1 MRTIYIVPLFLL
13 STFLIAQEPLVSDS
27 LNQGQEEYIEKVKRF
42 SLGAKLGIPNLA
54 GGSIEVVLP
63 LFQNRLA
70 PYFDYSQFS
79 VNLDSSESSLSY
91 SELGANIYFND
102 KGKGFFVGLGSARM
116 NADVL
121 FTDLVFS
128 EDGVTTSGSGSTDL
142 NLNTFNVKL
151 GIKSGGT
158 FFFRFEVGYGLGS
171 IPDQL
176 TFTATSQGITEQFTE
191 DIPAIPGIGTNGL
204 LIGNIGFGLSF

>member
-1 MRTIYIVPLFLL
+1 MRIYFIIPLFLISISL
-13 STFLIAQEPLVSDS
+13 TAQETMVLDS
-27 LNQGQEEYIEKVKRF
+27 LNQEDYIEKVKRF

-54 GGSIEVVLP
+54 GGSVEVVLP
-63 LFQNRLA
+63 LFQNHLA

-79 VNLDSSESSLSY
+79 VNLDTSESSLSY
-91 SELGANIYFND
+91 NELGANIYFND
-102 KGKGFFVGLGSARM
+102 KGKGFFVGLGRASM

-128 EDGVTTSGSGSTDL
+128 ENGITTTGTGYTELDL
-142 NLNTFNVKL
+142 STFNVKL

-171 IPDQL
+171 IPDEL
-176 TFTATSQGITEQFTE
+176 IFTATSQGITEEFTE